1 MYQRENND
9 RGCKVRNNKAKNASS
24 ATSFTIQPHG
34 VSYAQRSL
42 NSTLCAS
49 NAMELAK
56 WLTTSFPSSKV
67 VNRWRGTTFKQ
78 CVIDVTISS
87 PARKHTND
95 DAKIYT
101 GGGVK
106 CKNQPQK

>member
-1 MYQRENND
+1 MYQRESNGL
-9 RGCKVRNNKAKNASS
+9 GCKVRNNKAKNAYNE
-24 ATSFTIQPHG
+24 TSFTIQPHG
-34 VSYAQRSL
+34 VSYAQRSS
-42 NSTLCAS
+42 NNIHCVS
-49 NAMELAK
+49 NAMALDK

-67 VNRWRGTTFKQ
+67 VNRWRGKTYKQ

-95 DAKIYT
+95 NAQTHT

-106 CKNQPQK
+106 CEKQCDK

>member
-9 RGCKVRNNKAKNASS
+9 RGCKVRNNTAKNAYN
-24 ATSFTIQPHG
+24 ATSSIIQPHG
-34 VSYAQRSL
+34 VSYAQRSS
-42 NSTLCAS
+42 NSIHCAS

-56 WLTTSFPSSKV
+56 WLTTSCRSSKV

-78 CVIDVTISS
+78 CVIDVTILS

-95 DAKIYT
+95 DAKNIH
-101 GGGVK
+101 GGR
-106 CKNQPQK
+106 CQM

>member
-1 MYQRENND
+1 MYQRESNGL
-9 RGCKVRNNKAKNASS
+9 GCKVRNNKAKNAYNE
-24 ATSFTIQPHG
+24 TSFIIQPHG
-34 VSYAQRSL
+34 VSYEQRSSS
-42 NSTLCAS
+42 NTLCAS

-56 WLTTSFPSSKV
+56 WLTTSCQSSKV
-67 VNRWRGTTFKQ
+67 VNRWRGKTFKR

-106 CKNQPQK
+106 CKNQRQK